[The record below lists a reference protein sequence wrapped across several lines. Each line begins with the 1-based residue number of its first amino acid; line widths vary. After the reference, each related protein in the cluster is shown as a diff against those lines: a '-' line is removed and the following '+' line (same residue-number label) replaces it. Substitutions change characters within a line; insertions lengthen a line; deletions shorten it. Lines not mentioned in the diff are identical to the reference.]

1 MIQTSADAVAS
12 ASTASD
18 SASGFSASSAAP
30 TVVASTVPLTNAAQL
45 AQSSVAP
52 GAEGVKAGT
61 EAPAGEGGMP
71 QLRTQDWP
79 GQILWLLI
87 IFAVFFVLMSRVF
100 APRLRKVIDRRGE
113 TIAEELANARANR
126 DEAEA
131 QAKQAAADT
140 AAAHAAAKKL
150 ASEAVARSNAE
161 IAALS
166 AKEDVKLNDRLAG
179 AEQRIRAARD
189 EAMSHV
195 RDIASE
201 TAQALVEKLT
211 GKSAT
216 AAAIRS
222 AFEKV

>member
-12 ASTASD
+12 ASTST
-18 SASGFSASSAAP
+18 ASGFSASSAAP
-30 TVVASTVPLTNAAQL
+30 TVVASTVPLANAEQL
-45 AQSSVAP
+45 AQKPVASNLT
-52 GAEGVKAGT
+52 AST
-61 EAPAGEGGMP
+61 QAPAEEGGMP

-79 GQILWLLI
+79 GQILWLLV

-131 QAKQAAADT
+131 QAKQAAAET
-140 AAAHAAAKKL
+140 AEAHATARKMAQ
-150 ASEAVARSNAE
+150 EAVARSNAE
-161 IAALS
+161 IAALQ
-166 AKEDVKLNDRLAG
+166 AAEDVKLNARLSEADG
-179 AEQRIRAARD
+179 RIKAARD
-189 EAMSHV
+189 EAMTHV
-195 RDIASE
+195 RDIASG

-216 AAAIRS
+216 AAALRS